1 MPPKSPPE
9 NETPDM
15 FSSRL
20 ENMIDMRHSLV
31 RLGELV
37 DWGLFEAEFGPHYA
51 ETGGCPA
58 RPVRLMVGLQYLK
71 HIHGL
76 SDEAVV
82 SGWVE
87 NPYWQHFCGEVYFQH
102 DPPIDP
108 SSMTWFRK
116 RIGEPGCELL
126 LKATIGAGVRS
137 GTVRERD
144 FGRVTVD
151 TTVQEKAV
159 SFPTG
164 SKLPDRSR
172 ERLAGL
178 CAANGVKLRQ
188 SYARKGPEALLKAN
202 RYAHAKQM
210 KRMRREVGRLRTFLG
225 RVVRD
230 IRRKTEGDEQL
241 VEVFAEE
248 LGKADRLLAQKRDS
262 KNKLYSPHAP
272 EVECISKGKAHKRYE
287 FGVKAG
293 IATTNRSN
301 FVVGGTA
308 LPGNPYDG
316 HTLLESLNQVRRLT
330 GRPVLE
336 AYVDRGYRGHGETEA
351 VVYISGQ
358 KRGVKTM
365 RVRKCIRRR
374 QAVEPVIA
382 HPESD
387 GLMGRNWL
395 KGTEGDQV
403 NVLLS
408 CAGHNM
414 RLILRKLGEI
424 LCALFPEPLKWP
436 LIKFL
441 SAIVGR
447 SGPNPV
453 DLRGHFDPL
462 HPRFAAE
469 TA

>member
-1 MPPKSPPE
+1 MRPKSPPE
-9 NETPDM
+9 NETHDM
-15 FSSRL
+15 FRNRL
-20 ENMIDMRHSLV
+20 ENLIDMGHELAA
-31 RLGELV
+31 LGELF
-37 DWGLFEAEFGPHYA
+37 DWGLFEAEFGPRYA

-87 NPYWQHFCGEVYFQH
+87 NPYWQHFCGETYFRH

-108 SSMTWFRK
+108 SSMTRFRK
-116 RIGEPGCELL
+116 RIGESGCELL

-137 GTVRERD
+137 GAVRERD

-159 SFPTG
+159 AHPTD
-164 SKLPDRSR
+164 SKLLNRSR
-172 ERLAGL
+172 KRLVKL

-202 RYAHAKQM
+202 RYAHARQTR
-210 KRMRREVGRLRTFLG
+210 RMRREVRRLRTYLG

-230 IRRKTEGDEQL
+230 IRRKTDGDGDLEA
-241 VEVFAEE
+241 VFAEE
-248 LGKADRLLAQKRDS
+248 LGKAERLPAQERDS
-262 KNKLYSPHAP
+262 KNKLYSLHAP

-287 FGVKAG
+287 FGVKAA
-293 IATTNRSN
+293 IATTNKSN

-316 HTLLESLNQVRRLT
+316 HTLVRSLDQVRRLT

-336 AYVDRGYRGHGETEA
+336 AYVDRGYRGHGEKEA
-351 VVYISGQ
+351 VVYISGR
-358 KRGVKTM
+358 KRGVKTI

-374 QAVEPVIA
+374 QAVEPVMA

-387 GLMGRNWL
+387 GLMGRNRL
-395 KGTEGDQV
+395 KGTEGDQM
-403 NVLLS
+403 NMLLS

-414 RLILRKLGEI
+414 RLILRKLREI
-424 LCALFPEPLKWP
+424 LCALVPEPLKGP
-436 LIKFL
+436 FIKFL
-441 SAIVGR
+441 SAIVGI
-447 SGPNPV
+447 SGPNSAG
-453 DLRGHFDPL
+453 LRGHFDPV

>member
-1 MPPKSPPE
+1 
-9 NETPDM
+9 M
-15 FSSRL
+15 FRNRL
-20 ENMIDMRHSLV
+20 ENLIDMRHELV
-31 RLGELV
+31 RLGGLV
-37 DWGLFEAEFGPHYA
+37 EWGLFEAQFGPHYA

-87 NPYWQHFCGEVYFQH
+87 NPYWQHFCGEVYFRH

-108 SSMTWFRK
+108 SSMTRFRK

-159 SFPTG
+159 SFPTD
-164 SKLPDRSR
+164 SKLLNRSR
-172 ERLAGL
+172 ERLARL

-230 IRRKTEGDEQL
+230 IRRKTEGSADLEA
-241 VEVFAEE
+241 VFAEE
-248 LGKADRLLAQKRDS
+248 LGKAERLLAQKRDS
-262 KNKLYSPHAP
+262 KNKLYSLHAP
-272 EVECISKGKAHKRYE
+272 EVECISKGKAHRRYE

-336 AYVDRGYRGHGETEA
+336 AYVDRGYRGHGEREA

-358 KRGVKTM
+358 KRGVRTM
-365 RVRKCIRRR
+365 RIRKCIRRR
-374 QAVEPVIA
+374 QAVEPVIG
-382 HPESD
+382 HLKSD

-395 KGTEGDQV
+395 KGRDGDQM

-414 RLILRKLGEI
+414 RLILRKLRGI
-424 LCALFPEPLKWP
+424 LCALIPEPLKRP
-436 LIKFL
+436 FIKFL
-441 SAIVGR
+441 SDVVGR
-447 SGPNPV
+447 SGANPV
-453 DLRGHFDPL
+453 HLRGLRDFL

-469 TA
+469 PA